1 MTTLNGS
8 SFRDVFA
15 TTLANGWVATPADA
29 AEYIS
34 NKARVLASCG
44 VPQGEIVNLCL
55 DMEDMAR
62 GHFEAQYPR
71 YERYGD
77 EVSVQQY
84 EGDVRRFYCYV
95 AAWAISPACR
105 EGKSLLVAGY

>member
-8 SFRDVFA
+8 NFRDVFA
-15 TTLANGWVATPADA
+15 TTLANGWLATPADA
-29 AEYIS
+29 AAYID

-44 VPQGEIVNLCL
+44 VPQSEIINLCL

-71 YERYGD
+71 YERCGD
-77 EVSVQQY
+77 DVSVQRY
-84 EGDVRRFYCYV
+84 EGDVKRFYCTAV
-95 AAWAISPACR
+95 AWQYSPACR
-105 EGKSLLVAGY
+105 EGKSLLIAGS